1 MKKLTKKEKRER
13 KNNAY
18 SLSERKARQKIM
30 YELGLDNFNY
40 PFYEY
45 YNIKNRNELIHHC
58 INYNYFTKEKIKIGN
73 FAQNS
78 RGHFTIEANEQDKFL
93 LHNFRRL

>member
-13 KNNAY
+13 KNNVY

-30 YELGLDNFNY
+30 YELGLDINY

-73 FAQNS
+73 FAQIS
-78 RGHFTIEANEQDKFL
+78 FTLVAFA
-93 LHNFRRL
+93 